1 MYILIIK
8 TNLFKTQKN
17 ISEINKAVNKYFFG
31 NKELVS
37 LLSYRDFC
45 FKLSVLD
52 KESLDIIL
60 KKITELKLSNEKF
73 EILGKKLEIKE
84 LKIEKSEIKNEI
96 KIKFLTPTFFKIGSN
111 FKEEFSLNIFI
122 KWLSKKYN
130 NSKGIKEV
138 FSPRLLEGIKI
149 KNQNFTL
156 ERVLLNT
163 YEINGFKG
171 EINLDISELDTKDKE
186 YLMEILNFGVINNIG
201 YKNNKGYGKIKIN

>member
-8 TNLFKTQKN
+8 TSLFKIQKN
-17 ISEINKAVNKYFFG
+17 IFEINKAVNKYFFG

-37 LLSYRDFC
+37 LLNCEDFY
-45 FKLSVLD
+45 FRLFVLE
-52 KESLDIIL
+52 KESLNIIL

-84 LKIEKSEIKNEI
+84 LKIEKNEI
-96 KIKFLTPTFFKIGSN
+96 GNEINIKFLTPTFFKIGSN

-130 NSKGIKEV
+130 NSKGIKEI
-138 FSPRLLEGIKI
+138 FASRLLEGIKI
-149 KNQNFTL
+149 KYEDFFS
-156 ERVLLNT
+156 EKVLLNT

-171 EINLDISELDTKDKE
+171 EINLDISGLDTKDKE
-186 YLMEILNFGVINNIG
+186 YFMEILSFGVANGIG
-201 YKNNKGYGKIKIN
+201 YRNNKGYGKIKIN

>member
-31 NKELVS
+31 NKELIS
-37 LLSYRDFC
+37 LLSYREFY
-45 FKLSVLD
+45 FRLSVLD

-84 LKIEKSEIKNEI
+84 LKIEKNEI

-130 NSKGIKEV
+130 NSKGIKEI
-138 FSPRLLEGIKI
+138 FSPRLLKGIKI
-149 KNQNFTL
+149 KNQKFTL
-156 ERVLLNT
+156 EKVLLNT
-163 YEINGFKG
+163 YELNGFKG
-171 EINLDISELDTKDKE
+171 EINLDISELDAKDKE
-186 YLMEILNFGVINNIG
+186 YLMEILNFGVINSVG